1 MTVASI
7 WAQLVLMT
15 GGGVPGVYLSSSANL
30 RICANLA
37 LRKINNLRSLNT
49 TLFRCPPP
57 RPTNLFFLNDLAT
70 WRGGKRRRF
79 GPLGMSHS
87 EINDDSTEIIPPG
100 SLAGPQFTESW
111 RMKFQHDKTTM
122 LSASMALNV

>member
-37 LRKINNLRSLNT
+37 LRKIRSLNT

-70 WRGGKRRRF
+70 
-79 GPLGMSHS
+79 
-87 EINDDSTEIIPPG
+87 
-100 SLAGPQFTESW
+100 
-111 RMKFQHDKTTM
+111 
-122 LSASMALNV
+122 